1 MSDIRIVKRIS
12 DSAKKTKKLLT
23 DSKKKG
29 YKNAST
35 TDEETVELT
44 DISPEVTPTI
54 LSTYIP
60 PFLRG
65 APSYW
70 SYSDTKDVYTG
81 NRVCH
86 GKRETPPGY
95 TLIFV
100 PRNAKVV
107 SLAGAETEAEAL
119 DSPVISSIYGVAKI
133 GISLFQSLYAT
144 HTVYQARG
152 DQITRYGYAAFALT
166 VAPYAFMSIL
176 NLIGNMLTPDYP
188 TLFLVR
194 SEIMAEA
201 EKRKGSRFEGVVG
214 RLLEIPTNSSPE
226 LLDGSAFDDVE
237 NRVSGTFEARKDDN
251 GDTKSVWHKREGQAI
266 AESNANEA
274 NVTSAAVERRKPIE
288 LRTKVA
294 DEDLPPEY
302 FGFLVPACPRFERF
316 DDIQIA
322 EYFEQAESPVGSSYI
337 LFFATITINAVI
349 IGIVGGLSHFPMA
362 KVQPLNASGQ

>member
-1 MSDIRIVKRIS
+1 M
-12 DSAKKTKKLLT
+12 
-23 DSKKKG
+23 
-29 YKNAST
+29 
-35 TDEETVELT
+35 
-44 DISPEVTPTI
+44 
-54 LSTYIP
+54 
-60 PFLRG
+60 
-65 APSYW
+65 
-70 SYSDTKDVYTG
+70 
-81 NRVCH
+81 CH

-95 TLIFV
+95 TLAFV

-144 HTVYQARG
+144 YTVYQARG

-166 VAPYAFMSIL
+166 VAPYAVMSTL

-201 EKRKGSRFEGVVG
+201 EKRKGSRFEGLVG
-214 RLLEIPTNSSPE
+214 RLVEIPTNSSPE

-237 NRVSGTFEARKDDN
+237 NHVSGTFEVRKDDN
-251 GDTKSVWHKREGQAI
+251 GDTKTLWHKREGQHAI
-266 AESNANEA
+266 AEPNANEA
-274 NVTSAAVERRKPIE
+274 NFTSATAERWKLIE
-288 LRTKVA
+288 LRTKVS

-302 FGFLVPACPRFERF
+302 FGVLVPACPRFQRS
-316 DDIQIA
+316 DDIQVA
-322 EYFEQAESPVGSSYI
+322 RHFEDAESPVGPSYV

-349 IGIVGGLSHFPMA
+349 IGIVGGLSHFRRGESTTAQRVWTMMWLVFGFLLGFYIAVLPSMDVPNDRSKA
-362 KVQPLNASGQ
+362 ANLKDIRERLGATTVIASAFAAPAVGGFVVVAQMLEAYGSCTTIG